1 LYYLIPKVSRLNIYT
16 LHSRR
21 KHLDALFLINVFIN
35 KISCSSIF
43 DSVNLRVPSRRT
55 RDFSTFV
62 VNHNFKV
69 SPSVRCV
76 SAANDICKETDIFN
90 KDKITLVDI
99 S

>member
-1 LYYLIPKVSRLNIYT
+1 MLSILNIYT

-21 KHLDALFLINVFIN
+21 KHLDALFLINVFKN

-43 DSVNLRVPSRRT
+43 DTVNLRIGLPCRRI

-69 SPSVRCV
+69 SPSARCV
-76 SAANDICKETDIFN
+76 STANAICN
-90 KDKITLVDI
+90 
-99 S
+99 